1 MENSRSEPELR
12 YVWSQWCEKTGPPIK
27 NTFMRYLDLANQAA
41 ERHGTVYVFAYNM
54 DKLFKRFQL
63 PE

>member
-12 YVWSQWCEKTGPPIK
+12 YVWSQWSEKTGPPIK

-41 ERHGTVYVFAYNM
+41 ERHGIYM
-54 DKLFKRFQL
+54 DNRFQIFEL
-63 PE
+63 LNNFL